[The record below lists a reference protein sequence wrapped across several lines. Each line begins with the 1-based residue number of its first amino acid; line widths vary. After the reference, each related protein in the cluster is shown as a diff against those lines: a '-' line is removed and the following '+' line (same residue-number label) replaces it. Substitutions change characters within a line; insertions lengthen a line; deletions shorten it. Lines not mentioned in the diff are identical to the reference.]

1 MMKGNGFKISR
12 ATYTVA
18 LFSAAT
24 FSYFSLGIQPET
36 GCACPTMASKGE
48 VISCHRAANQSWM
61 AWLTGNSRSSQFHYL
76 DLLELLSR
84 DSNKAAWKASLLNAD

>member
-1 MMKGNGFKISR
+1 MKGNGFKISR

-24 FSYFSLGIQPET
+24 FSYFSLGIQTET
-36 GCACPTMASKGE
+36 GCACPTMINKTSQL
-48 VISCHRAANQSWM
+48 SCQRAANESWM
-61 AWLTGNSRSSQFHYL
+61 SWLTGNSRSSQFHYL

-84 DSNKAAWKASLLNAD
+84 DNDKAAWKTVILNAN